1 MFLAQSADGE
11 RANSHDEDIA
21 KCKELIQRLCDSQ
34 LKTQESLEDIA
45 ALIKQ

>member
-1 MFLAQSADGE
+1 MFLAQSAEGE

-21 KCKELIQRLCDSQ
+21 KCKELIESLCDSQ
-34 LKTQESLEDIA
+34 LKTRESLKDIA